1 MEAPKPAAPNWI
13 KTECGR
19 AKYTELA
26 GRPGAG
32 ARLRLAW
39 FVLIAAIRDWRLPD
53 KKPLPRE
60 GPMRPLRTLNLT
72 LKDQTRGMRICWIRS
87 IWPPSAR

>member
-1 MEAPKPAAPNWI
+1 MICQRLRVSAILEWCQGNAAMTSPPIHRWI

-26 GRPGAG
+26 ARRGVL

-39 FVLIAAIRDWRLPD
+39 FVLIAALRDLPLPD
-53 KKPLPRE
+53 
-60 GPMRPLRTLNLT
+60 
-72 LKDQTRGMRICWIRS
+72 QRGG
-87 IWPPSAR
+87 SAS